1 MTLCTE
7 PKCYEMKE
15 KALSMLPK
23 TMARLKGVEKYEV
36 YWLFHVSCSI
46 NWVRSNPSQ
55 KMERISSYVN
65 LLILQMT

>member
-1 MTLCTE
+1 MRTMTLCTE

-46 NWVRSNPSQ
+46 N
-55 KMERISSYVN
+55 
-65 LLILQMT
+65 